1 SAIHRPAELA
11 GGDTLTI
18 PIAYASTG
26 GFPSRLH
33 VAIDSN
39 DAAQPHL
46 FLTYFGLLCPTPTVT
61 ETEPSASP
69 TPTPTLCPYPT
80 AEPFS
85 VDPVTSPTNALSQI
99 VSVRICKGDRVE
111 IVSEAGRFVATG
123 EFGYADP
130 ALVRVTLV
138 PNTVNHLRV
147 LAHVRRTDIGDCI
160 YGDYTLIR
168 DVVIVQATTTGIARA
183 PAFLVKDINAT
194 FVPRSSSPGGF
205 VTVGGTTFVSA
216 STPETGFEL
225 WKLDG
230 LETGPV
236 MVKDINPGPG
246 DSAPSGFTI
255 LDDRLFFVAD
265 SGAGLPEIWNSD
277 GTSAGTRRVTSF

>member
-1 SAIHRPAELA
+1 
-11 GGDTLTI
+11 
-18 PIAYASTG
+18 
-26 GFPSRLH
+26 
-33 VAIDSN
+33 
-39 DAAQPHL
+39 
-46 FLTYFGLLCPTPTVT
+46 
-61 ETEPSASP
+61 
-69 TPTPTLCPYPT
+69 
-80 AEPFS
+80 
-85 VDPVTSPTNALSQI
+85 
-99 VSVRICKGDRVE
+99 
-111 IVSEAGRFVATG
+111 
-123 EFGYADP
+123 
-130 ALVRVTLV
+130 
-138 PNTVNHLRV
+138 
-147 LAHVRRTDIGDCI
+147 
-160 YGDYTLIR
+160 

-205 VTVGGTTFVSA
+205 VTVGGTTFFSA

-236 MVKDINPGPG
+236 VGKDINPGPG

-277 GTSAGTRRVTSF
+277 GTSAGTRRVTSVGDLAITCLTEIDGTLFFVARSRLFSQAGALWKS